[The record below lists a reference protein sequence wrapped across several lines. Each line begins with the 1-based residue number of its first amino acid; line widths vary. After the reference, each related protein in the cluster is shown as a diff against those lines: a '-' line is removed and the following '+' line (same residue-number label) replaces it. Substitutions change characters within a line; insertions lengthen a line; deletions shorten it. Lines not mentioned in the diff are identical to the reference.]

1 MYSIS
6 DNSAS
11 TKFFTPKVYDS
22 NSVSDVQQLLDDLD
36 LIVATGG
43 GDFPEYGMNGII
55 RVFDASTVSDT
66 FAPNHILL
74 FTDASTKDYDKRF
87 EVEGKLEPPTLCDG
101 TNTPH
106 TFLHGFLPNNLVQ
119 SCGTLTLEQCYLTF
133 GRAYM
138 ELIRASCGILV
149 SRLTEGAFED
159 FISEYNM
166 RYMTSYSEES
176 CKEDLKRK
184 RSVLIGKTTIIHNS
198 TLLTPFGDRLHYCK
212 YERVS
217 ELARRLTLL
226 VTPQDDSVTFTV
238 IPPTA
243 EEGKVSRS
251 PVSATVTQVVSF
263 DDPEPG
269 RYTVCANEAFELDAR
284 IENDFPFS
292 VEFFNPTSDTP
303 YLLTLPPP
311 GCPVNVTIFSADIN
325 KLSLTGNHY
334 LELVS
339 TTGSVIGRIALVH
352 SGCSSRYIRGASS
365 LNLSN
370 EAFDVR
376 FSGVSKLGYTFEANL
391 LRRYT
396 APLPPM
402 QLRTTTAPTQVAR
415 GETAVYSFHLTT
427 RTYPG
432 CDLRLPISIEAHT
445 DMVGIT
451 LSADS
456 GGIFTGSYT
465 FNVRVT
471 VNGDAPIRSGT
482 MAVRIKDSR
491 GKIIIESTARIG
503 VGVSTIDVLS
513 YEATT
518 YFT

>member
-1 MYSIS
+1 M
-6 DNSAS
+6 
-11 TKFFTPKVYDS
+11 YDS
-22 NSVSDVQQLLDDLD
+22 SDADEVQQLLNDLES
-36 LIVATGG
+36 ITVTGG
-43 GDFPEYGMNGII
+43 GDYPEYGMSGIS
-55 RVFDASTVSDT
+55 RVIDASTISNPDP
-66 FAPNHILL
+66 FNHILL
-74 FTDASTKDYDKRF
+74 FTDAPPKDYNRKN
-87 EVEGKLEPPTLCDG
+87 EVQGKLVPSDGPLTL
-101 TNTPH
+101 
-106 TFLHGFLPNNLVQ
+106 LHGFLPSYLNQ
-119 SCGTLTLEQCYLTF
+119 PCGSMTVDACYSNT
-133 GRAYM
+133 GQAYVD
-138 ELIRASCGILV
+138 LIKPDGILV
-149 SRLTEGAFED
+149 PSLTHGGFANFTTQHND
-159 FISEYNM
+159 LFG
-166 RYMTSYSEES
+166 TSYQAVA
-176 CKEDLKRK
+176 CNNRRK
-184 RSVLIGKTTIIHNS
+184 RSIVDIS
-198 TLLTPFGDRLHYCK
+198 TNGRFCK
-212 YERVS
+212 NETVS
-217 ELARRLTLL
+217 ELARKLTLL
-226 VTPQDDSVTFTV
+226 VTPDISSVTFTV
-238 IPPTA
+238 TPPS
-243 EEGKVSRS
+243 KVSGS

-284 IENDFPFS
+284 IENHFPFS
-292 VEFFNPTSDTP
+292 VEFFNPASDTP

-311 GCPVNVTIFSADIN
+311 GCPVNVTLFSPDIN

-339 TTGSVIGRIALVH
+339 TAGSVIDQIALVN

-365 LNLSN
+365 LNLPD
-370 EAFDVR
+370 ETFGVR
-376 FSGVSKLGYTFEANL
+376 FSGVSKGGYTFEANL
-391 LRRYT
+391 KRRYT

-471 VNGDAPIRSGT
+471 VSDDAPIRSGA

-491 GKIIIESTARIG
+491 EEIIIESTARIG
-503 VGVSTIDVLS
+503 VGVSVI
-513 YEATT
+513 
-518 YFT
+518 